1 MTPRTA
7 ALLLAFAVLAA
18 PPAHA
23 SADPGRAG
31 AHPAWTLE
39 SCLSCHRA
47 DESAAISPRVAR
59 PCRTLC
65 ASCHDDREGHH
76 PVGVRIERRPPAPLL
91 LTASGTNTC
100 VTCHDTTQPRVDSS
114 PWESRSL
121 FARIARRSKEHPTR
135 YLATKNDRGQLCR
148 SCH

>member
-7 ALLLAFAVLAA
+7 ALLLALAA
-18 PPAHA
+18 IAAAPALA
-23 SADPGRAG
+23 SAESGSG
-31 AHPAWTLE
+31 NTHPAWTLE
-39 SCLSCHRA
+39 SCLACHRA
-47 DESAAISPRVAR
+47 DESATLSPRVAR

-65 ASCHDDREGHH
+65 ATCHDDRDGHH
-76 PVGVRIERRPPAPLL
+76 PVGVRIERTPPAPLL

-100 VTCHDTTQPRVDSS
+100 VTCHDTTKPRVDSS

-121 FARIARRSKEHPTR
+121 FERIVRRSKEHPTR
-135 YLATKNDRGQLCR
+135 YLALKNDKGQLCL